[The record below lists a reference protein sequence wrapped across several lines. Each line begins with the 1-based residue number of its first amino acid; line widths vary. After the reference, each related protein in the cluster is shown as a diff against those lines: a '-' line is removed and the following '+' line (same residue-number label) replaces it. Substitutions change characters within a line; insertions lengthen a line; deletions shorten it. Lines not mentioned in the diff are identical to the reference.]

1 MLLKLQ
7 SQKAPEMVP
16 SDALSETV
24 FHWMLLFSIFVSSIG
39 KNHVIFTLM
48 YLGYFLFVTRKNSF
62 FKALFIILI
71 SFLAKLLINILYSY
85 GTITFLFIYALE

>member
-1 MLLKLQ
+1 MFKAVTLAPLHPRVLHERMLLSLQ

-24 FHWMLLFSIFVSSIG
+24 FHWMLLFSVFVSSIG

-48 YLGYFLFVTRKNSF
+48 YFWV
-62 FKALFIILI
+62 
-71 SFLAKLLINILYSY
+71 
-85 GTITFLFIYALE
+85 TFLLLGKIVFSKLCS